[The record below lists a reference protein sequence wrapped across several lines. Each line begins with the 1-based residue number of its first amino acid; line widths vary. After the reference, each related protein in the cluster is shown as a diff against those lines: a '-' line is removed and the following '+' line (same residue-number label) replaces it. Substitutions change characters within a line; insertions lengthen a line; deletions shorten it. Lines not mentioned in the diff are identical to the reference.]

1 MTDNV
6 EGLAYVWHTNQNLVD
21 KLEEQSKK
29 ALKENPEYMQA
40 KAVIARIEGILIKF
54 LEDTKQKN
62 AGTKYGTIH
71 TVTRVTAAIQDIT
84 AFQGFVIENR
94 AWSAIDWKASSTF
107 AKDFTAEHKELPPGV
122 QLNSH
127 TRLSITAPK
136 EPL

>member
-6 EGLAYVWHTNQNLVD
+6 EGLAYVWHVNKKIVD
-21 KLEEQSKK
+21 RLEEESKK
-29 ALKENPEYMQA
+29 ALKENPEYVQA
-40 KAVIARIEGILIKF
+40 KAVLDRLEGILIKF

-71 TVTRVTAAIQDIT
+71 TVTRQTAAISDIT
-84 AFQGFVIENR
+84 AFQGYVIENR
-94 AWSAIDWKASSTF
+94 AWDAIDWKANATF